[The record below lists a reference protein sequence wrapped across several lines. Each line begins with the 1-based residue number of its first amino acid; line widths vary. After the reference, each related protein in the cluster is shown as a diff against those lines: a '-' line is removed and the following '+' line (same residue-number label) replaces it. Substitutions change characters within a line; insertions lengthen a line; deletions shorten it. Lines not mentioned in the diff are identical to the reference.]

1 MREDRWSRAD
11 RMAWGERTLPYS
23 PQLQVLLDLRRPL
36 DLPAQLIHGDLTGNV
51 LFTAQ
56 KPPAVID
63 VSPYWRPMNYAT
75 AILVA
80 DLVCWHGVD
89 PDTVIKR
96 VGQVAH
102 FPQLLV
108 RALLFRMV
116 TDLLAGSTCL
126 KGHPPGLALAARL
139 HT

>member
-1 MREDRWSRAD
+1 M
-11 RMAWGERTLPYS
+11 
-23 PQLQVLLDLRRPL
+23 LLDLRRPL

-75 AILVA
+75 AILFA
-80 DLVCWHGVD
+80 DLVCWHRVD
-89 PDTVIKR
+89 PDAVIKR

-126 KGHPPGLALAARL
+126 DGHAPGLALAARL
-139 HT
+139 HA